1 MTSAPNYPLL
11 LALIRTHITEG
22 YISPDRVRS
31 SSAQLEAVEGFSLA
45 IDSGGRLLTNKDV
58 TNSDIPIASQANLEK
73 SAPIPASNGII
84 YKIDNL
90 LDPYITYFGEDSPS
104 GSTTNVQKRAGSMSD
119 YVNVEPSLTRL
130 AAVLERVNPD
140 FLHTRLDQSPDG
152 QETTFFAP
160 SNTAFELLP
169 ETAMEKAMESGNS
182 VLTSW
187 LLEFGLTSGGGGG
200 ATVFQSQKSGFNIT
214 MGLKG
219 RKVSNAKVEQRICL
233 DNGCV
238 VVVGR
243 WLDPLYGVM

>member
-1 MTSAPNYPLL
+1 M
-11 LALIRTHITEG
+11 
-22 YISPDRVRS
+22 
-31 SSAQLEAVEGFSLA
+31 
-45 IDSGGRLLTNKDV
+45 DSQGRLLTNKDV
-58 TNSDIPIASQANLEK
+58 TKSDIPIASQASLKK
-73 SAPIPASNGII
+73 SAPISASNGII
-84 YKIDNL
+84 YQIDGL
-90 LDPYITYFGEDSPS
+90 LDPWITYFGEDRPS
-104 GSTTNVQKRAGSMSD
+104 ASTTNVEKRAGSMSD
-119 YVNVEPSLTRL
+119 YVNVERNLTRL

-169 ETAMEKAMESGNS
+169 EAAMKKAMESGNS

-200 ATVFQSQKSGFNIT
+200 AKVFESQNSGFNIT
-214 MGLKG
+214 MDPRRG
-219 RKVSNAKVEQRICL
+219 KVSNAKVEQRICL

-243 WLDPLYGVM
+243 WLDPLYGLMWARV

>member
-1 MTSAPNYPLL
+1 MP
-11 LALIRTHITEG
+11 
-22 YISPDRVRS
+22 
-31 SSAQLEAVEGFSLA
+31 
-45 IDSGGRLLTNKDV
+45 
-58 TNSDIPIASQANLEK
+58 
-73 SAPIPASNGII
+73 PIPASNGII
-84 YKIDNL
+84 YKIDSL
-90 LDPYITYFGEDSPS
+90 LDPWVTYFGEDRPS
-104 GSTTNVQKRAGSMSD
+104 ATTTNIQKRAGSMSN

-169 ETAMEKAMESGNS
+169 EAAMEKAMESGNS
-182 VLTSW
+182 RMTSW

-200 ATVFQSQKSGFNIT
+200 AKVFESQNSGFNIT
-214 MGLKG
+214 MDPRG

-243 WLDPLYGVM
+243 WLDPIYGVM